1 MRLTRVGADDPLN
14 IRERHG
20 RLDMRR
26 NFFSLRLT
34 EDWNMI
40 REEVERLRKC
50 ETFSFEVQD
59 VLF

>member
-1 MRLTRVGADDPLN
+1 MRLTRVGADPLN

-20 RLDMRR
+20 RLDMCR

-34 EDWNMI
+34 EDWNTI
-40 REEVERLRKC
+40 REVVERLRKC
-50 ETFSFEVQD
+50 ETFSFEVLD